1 MCELNLQLQQKIQY
15 IETESEKRLFA
26 REEKEEKR
34 NKRKNAVQ
42 APIRET
48 INEFLFIYGL
58 VKGSNFV
65 GGRKKSGMMNVF
77 NWIKGF

>member
-34 NKRKNAVQ
+34 NKRKNAV
-42 APIRET
+42 
-48 INEFLFIYGL
+48 
-58 VKGSNFV
+58 
-65 GGRKKSGMMNVF
+65 
-77 NWIKGF
+77 